1 MYDAID
7 VGLYLCRQNYDCTLN
22 IKQRNGR

>member
-1 MYDAID
+1 MTCLMSD
-7 VGLYLCRQNYDCTLN
+7 CNHDCTLN